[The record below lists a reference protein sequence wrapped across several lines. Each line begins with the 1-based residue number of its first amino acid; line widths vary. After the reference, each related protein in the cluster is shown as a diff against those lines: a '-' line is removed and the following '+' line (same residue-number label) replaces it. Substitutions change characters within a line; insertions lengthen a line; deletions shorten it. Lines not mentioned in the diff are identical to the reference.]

1 MKRVL
6 TVFLALVIFSA
17 VNAQFNESSG
27 SIKLGA
33 GYAKDFPGLSGYGIT
48 GEFSMNMS
56 ERLEGA
62 VGLKRFNMQGYPRNN
77 QVNEYTRATTIDFN
91 IFYLP
96 LVTESHIVRVGTGYA
111 FSFYSMRR
119 SYPVI
124 TSNGTEK
131 QTSWPVQDS
140 KSRTSG
146 LSAIGEYE
154 YLLPNSNISLG
165 LRAAW
170 YKAYD
175 RVTYVGTFVGWRL

>member
-17 VNAQFNESSG
+17 VNAQFNESFG

-91 IFYLP
+91 IF
-96 LVTESHIVRVGTGYA
+96 
-111 FSFYSMRR
+111 
-119 SYPVI
+119 
-124 TSNGTEK
+124 
-131 QTSWPVQDS
+131 
-140 KSRTSG
+140 
-146 LSAIGEYE
+146 
-154 YLLPNSNISLG
+154 ISL
-165 LRAAW
+165 LSPNHILFALELVMLFHFTRCA
-170 YKAYD
+170 
-175 RVTYVGTFVGWRL
+175 VLTP